1 MHRLVKDDGGN
12 SLLVILNYCLFLI
25 KILVVLNY
33 CLFLI
38 KIRLN

>member
-1 MHRLVKDDGGN
+1 MHRLVKDDSGN
-12 SLLVILNYCLFLI
+12 SL
-25 KILVVLNY
+25 LVVLNY

>member
-12 SLLVILNYCLFLI
+12 SLLV
-25 KILVVLNY
+25 VLNY
-33 CLFLI
+33 RLFLI